1 MKYSKYFLIIAFFG
15 IVTSCSDFLDRTNP
29 NEPDNVTFWVNED
42 QLKNALPPCY
52 EALQKDYLVNWS
64 ESTAET
70 VMWGN
75 ITSGLSKVSGGK
87 HSYTD
92 GFPFTTYWT
101 GAYSYIYRCNNFLD
115 NYNKAQVAQNKKD
128 VYAAEVKTIRA
139 LMYFYLTVFWGDV
152 PWVGEVIQ
160 PEDAYIERTPRE
172 KVIDQLVEDLKWAA
186 ERMPEERYTGDK
198 LGRLDRWGALAILAR
213 IALQNE
219 RWELAAKTSEYI
231 IENSPYGLYEYE
243 KLFHHE
249 GDVEND
255 PKNIEAIVYSLFVP
269 EIRTQSLPN
278 ETCSPTDYIRLN
290 PTKSLVDAYL
300 CTDGKPAKTGLEY
313 YKKTGVQT
321 SLLYKS
327 PEEHYVDYFQNLN

>member
-1 MKYSKYFLIIAFFG
+1 MKYSKYFLIIALFG

-198 LGRLDRWGALAILAR
+198 LGRLDRWGALAILLCKTKDGNW
-213 IALQNE
+213 LQKRVNISSKTVPMACMNTKNYFITKGMS
-219 RWELAAKTSEYI
+219 RMIRKISKLSYIVFLYLKSVHKVCPMKLAVQQI
-231 IENSPYGLYEYE
+231 IYAS
-243 KLFHHE
+243 
-249 GDVEND
+249 
-255 PKNIEAIVYSLFVP
+255 IQRS
-269 EIRTQSLPN
+269 R
-278 ETCSPTDYIRLN
+278 
-290 PTKSLVDAYL
+290 
-300 CTDGKPAKTGLEY
+300 
-313 YKKTGVQT
+313 
-321 SLLYKS
+321 
-327 PEEHYVDYFQNLN
+327 

>member
-1 MKYSKYFLIIAFFG
+1 MKYSKYFLIIALFG

-29 NEPDNVTFWVNED
+29 NEPDNVTFWVNEE

-139 LMYFYLTVFWGDV
+139 LMYFYLTTFWGDV

-219 RWELAAKTSEYI
+219 RWELSRMIRRISKPSYIAFLYLKSVHKVCPMKLAVRQTIYVSIQRSRWWMLICVQTVNLQKPDWNIIKRLVCRPHHYTSRLKSIMLI
-231 IENSPYGLYEYE
+231 IS
-243 KLFHHE
+243 
-249 GDVEND
+249 
-255 PKNIEAIVYSLFVP
+255 
-269 EIRTQSLPN
+269 
-278 ETCSPTDYIRLN
+278 
-290 PTKSLVDAYL
+290 
-300 CTDGKPAKTGLEY
+300 KTGILE
-313 YKKTGVQT
+313 
-321 SLLYKS
+321 
-327 PEEHYVDYFQNLN
+327 

>member
-1 MKYSKYFLIIAFFG
+1 MKYSKYFLIIALFG
-15 IVTSCSDFLDRTNP
+15 IVTSCSDFLDRTSP

-243 KLFHHE
+243 NYFITKGMSRMIRKISKPSYIAFLYPKSVHKVYPMKLA
-249 GDVEND
+249 V
-255 PKNIEAIVYSLFVP
+255 
-269 EIRTQSLPN
+269 R
-278 ETCSPTDYIRLN
+278 
-290 PTKSLVDAYL
+290 
-300 CTDGKPAKTGLEY
+300 
-313 YKKTGVQT
+313 QT
-321 SLLYKS
+321 I
-327 PEEHYVDYFQNLN
+327 YVSIQRSH

>member
-1 MKYSKYFLIIAFFG
+1 MKYSKYFLIIALFG

-186 ERMPEERYTGDK
+186 
-198 LGRLDRWGALAILAR
+198 
-213 IALQNE
+213 
-219 RWELAAKTSEYI
+219 
-231 IENSPYGLYEYE
+231 
-243 KLFHHE
+243 
-249 GDVEND
+249 
-255 PKNIEAIVYSLFVP
+255 
-269 EIRTQSLPN
+269 
-278 ETCSPTDYIRLN
+278 
-290 PTKSLVDAYL
+290 
-300 CTDGKPAKTGLEY
+300 
-313 YKKTGVQT
+313 
-321 SLLYKS
+321 
-327 PEEHYVDYFQNLN
+327 